1 MRTSATDDRTVT
13 AVLGAIVDN
22 IQDLVRTEA
31 RLATTEL
38 SEEVGKAARPVG
50 SIALGAALAFYGV
63 GFFLV
68 AAAILLSRVLEV
80 WASTALIGTLVSAVA
95 VGLMIMGLR
104 GWKRVRLAPE
114 KTAHSLRENLAWNPT
129 VNNSL
134 PASLQRATS

>member
-95 VGLMIMGLR
+95 VGLMIMGAC
-104 GWKRVRLAPE
+104 GASERVRLAPE
-114 KTAHSLRENLAWNPT
+114 KTAHSLRENLHGT
-129 VNNSL
+129 
-134 PASLQRATS
+134 QQ